1 MIDLLPEH
9 YQQVR
14 HIFNAC
20 LPGADVRIFGSRI
33 KGTATAYSDLDLVVL
48 GDEPKNPKIMSAV
61 KDRLSESDLPFLVD
75 VLDWADLSESF
86 RTVIIEH
93 NEPLYPV

>member
-1 MIDLLPEH
+1 M
-9 YQQVR
+9 
-14 HIFNAC
+14 
-20 LPGADVRIFGSRI
+20 RIFGSRI

-48 GDEPKNPKIMSAV
+48 GDEPKNPEIMSAV

>member
-9 YQQVR
+9 YQQVK
-14 HIFNAC
+14 HIFNVC

-33 KGTATAYSDLDLVVL
+33 NGTATPFSDLDIVVV
-48 GDEPKNPKIMSAV
+48 GDEQKNPEAMSAV

-86 RTVIIEH
+86 RTVITKH
-93 NEPLYPV
+93 NEPL

>member
-9 YQQVR
+9 YQQVK
-14 HIFNAC
+14 HIFDAC

-48 GDEPKNPKIMSAV
+48 GDEPKNPEIMSAV